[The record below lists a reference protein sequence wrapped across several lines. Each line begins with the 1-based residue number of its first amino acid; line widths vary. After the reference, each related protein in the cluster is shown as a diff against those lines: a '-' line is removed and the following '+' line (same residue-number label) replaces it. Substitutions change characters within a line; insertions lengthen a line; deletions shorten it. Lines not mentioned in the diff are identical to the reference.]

1 MNRIKH
7 IIKEETR
14 RYLMEYADVYKDQN
28 MAQKMINYADD
39 LQNDLN
45 KVMNDGVHSKHD
57 FVLLKWQKAINDLR
71 TVANKIS

>member
-1 MNRIKH
+1 MNKIRH

-45 KVMNDGVHSKHD
+45 KVMNDGIHSKHD

>member
-1 MNRIKH
+1 MNKIRH

-39 LQNDLN
+39 LQNGLN

>member
-14 RYLMEYADVYKDQN
+14 RYLMEYADSYKNQSI
-28 MAQKMINYADD
+28 AQKMIAYADD

-57 FVLLKWQKAINDLR
+57 IVLLRWQEAIDGLR
-71 TVANKIS
+71 ATASNIG

>member
-14 RYLMEYADVYKDQN
+14 RYLMEYADSYKNQSI
-28 MAQKMINYADD
+28 AQKMIAYADD

-45 KVMNDGVHSKHD
+45 SVMNDGVHSKHD
-57 FVLLKWQKAINDLR
+57 IVLLRWQDVIDGLR
-71 TVANKIS
+71 MTANKIG

>member
-14 RYLMEYADVYKDQN
+14 RYLMEYADVYKNQSI
-28 MAQKMINYADD
+28 AQKMIAYADD

-45 KVMNDGVHSKHD
+45 EVMNDGVHSKHD
-57 FVLLKWQKAINDLR
+57 IVLLRWQDVIDGLR
-71 TVANKIS
+71 ATANKIG

>member
-14 RYLMEYADVYKDQN
+14 RYLMEYADSYKNQSI
-28 MAQKMINYADD
+28 AQKMIAYADD

-45 KVMNDGVHSKHD
+45 SVMNDGVHSKHD
-57 FVLLKWQKAINDLR
+57 IVLLRWQEAIDGLR
-71 TVANKIS
+71 ATANKIE

>member
-14 RYLMEYADVYKDQN
+14 RYLMEYADSYKNQN
-28 MAQKMINYADD
+28 IAQKMIAYADD

-57 FVLLKWQKAINDLR
+57 IVLLRWQEAIDGLR
-71 TVANKIS
+71 ATANKIG

>member
-14 RYLMEYADVYKDQN
+14 RYLMEYADSYKNQN
-28 MAQKMINYADD
+28 IAQKMIAYADD

-57 FVLLKWQKAINDLR
+57 IVLLRWQDVIDGLR
-71 TVANKIS
+71 MTANKIG

>member
-14 RYLMEYADVYKDQN
+14 RYLMEYADSYKNQSI
-28 MAQKMINYADD
+28 AQKMIAYADD

-45 KVMNDGVHSKHD
+45 KVINDGVHSKHD
-57 FVLLKWQKAINDLR
+57 IVLLRWQEAIDGLR
-71 TVANKIS
+71 ATANKIG

>member
-1 MNRIKH
+1 MDKIRH

-45 KVMNDGVHSKHD
+45 KVMTDGVHSKHD
-57 FVLLKWQKAINDLR
+57 FVLLKWQKVINDLR
-71 TVANKIS
+71 TIANRIS

>member
-14 RYLMEYADVYKDQN
+14 RYLMEYADSYKNQN
-28 MAQKMINYADD
+28 IAQKMIAYADD

-45 KVMNDGVHSKHD
+45 SVMNDGVHSKHD
-57 FVLLKWQKAINDLR
+57 IVLLRWQDVIDGLR
-71 TVANKIS
+71 MTANKIG

>member
-14 RYLMEYADVYKDQN
+14 RYLMEYADSYKNQSI
-28 MAQKMINYADD
+28 AQKMIAYADD

-57 FVLLKWQKAINDLR
+57 IVLLRWQEAIDGLR
-71 TVANKIS
+71 ATANKIE

>member
-39 LQNDLN
+39 LQNGLN
-45 KVMNDGVHSKHD
+45 KVMNDGIHSKHD

>member
-28 MAQKMINYADD
+28 MAQKMIAYADD

-57 FVLLKWQKAINDLR
+57 IVLLRWQEALDGLR
-71 TVANKIS
+71 ATASKIG

>member
-1 MNRIKH
+1 MDKIRH

-45 KVMNDGVHSKHD
+45 KVMNDGIHSKHD
-57 FVLLKWQKAINDLR
+57 IVLLGWQKAINDLR
-71 TVANKIS
+71 TVAKRIS

>member
-14 RYLMEYADVYKDQN
+14 RYLMEYADSYKNQN
-28 MAQKMINYADD
+28 IAQKMIAYADD

-45 KVMNDGVHSKHD
+45 SVMNDGVHSKHD
-57 FVLLKWQKAINDLR
+57 IVLLRWQEAIDGLR
-71 TVANKIS
+71 ATANKIE

>member
-45 KVMNDGVHSKHD
+45 KVMNDGIHSKHD

>member
-1 MNRIKH
+1 MDKIRH

-57 FVLLKWQKAINDLR
+57 FVLLKWQQVIKDLR
-71 TVANKIS
+71 TVANRIS

>member
-1 MNRIKH
+1 MNKIKH

-57 FVLLKWQKAINDLR
+57 FILLRWQKVINDLR
-71 TVANKIS
+71 TVANRIS

>member
-45 KVMNDGVHSKHD
+45 KVMNDGIHSKHD
-57 FVLLKWQKAINDLR
+57 IVLLGWQKAINDLR
-71 TVANKIS
+71 TVANRIS

>member
-1 MNRIKH
+1 MNKIRD

-45 KVMNDGVHSKHD
+45 NVMNDGVHSKHD
-57 FVLLKWQKAINDLR
+57 IVLLKWQKAINDLR
-71 TVANKIS
+71 TIANRIS

>member
-1 MNRIKH
+1 MNKIRH

-39 LQNDLN
+39 LQNGLN
-45 KVMNDGVHSKHD
+45 KVMNDGIHSKHD

>member
-1 MNRIKH
+1 MNRIKD

-39 LQNDLN
+39 LQNDIN

>member
-14 RYLMEYADVYKDQN
+14 KYLMEYADSYKNQSI
-28 MAQKMINYADD
+28 AQKMIAYADD

-45 KVMNDGVHSKHD
+45 SVMNDGVHSKHD
-57 FVLLKWQKAINDLR
+57 IVLLRWQDVIDGLR
-71 TVANKIS
+71 MTANKIG

>member
-14 RYLMEYADVYKDQN
+14 RYLMEYADLYKNQSI
-28 MAQKMINYADD
+28 AEKMIAYADD

-45 KVMNDGVHSKHD
+45 SVMNDGVHSKHD
-57 FVLLKWQKAINDLR
+57 IVLLRWQEAIDGLR
-71 TVANKIS
+71 ATANKIE

>member
-14 RYLMEYADVYKDQN
+14 RYLMEYADSYKNQSI
-28 MAQKMINYADD
+28 AQKMIAYADD

-45 KVMNDGVHSKHD
+45 SVMNDGVHSKHD
-57 FVLLKWQKAINDLR
+57 IVLLRWQEAINDLR